1 MRETVGL
8 FVSKTKIL
16 TLTILILLA
25 GLYFTNSQAKSTSF
39 DLPEFTQQDA
49 QRWINSDPL
58 KIDDLKG
65 KVVLV
70 DIWTYGCWNCYRSIP
85 WLNSLEEKFGDDKFT
100 IVGIH
105 TPEFDHETE
114 RENIIAKCEEFKV
127 THPVMM
133 DNDFAYWKALGNRY
147 WPTFYV
153 ADKAGVVQ
161 GVFIGETHEG
171 DQRAKQVEKLIEKLL
186 AE

>member
-1 MRETVGL
+1 MFVNNRRLLVLSVLVL
-8 FVSKTKIL
+8 FVVF
-16 TLTILILLA
+16 
-25 GLYFTNSQAKSTSF
+25 YFVNVQAKSTSF

-49 QRWINSDPL
+49 QRWINSGPL
-58 KIDDLKG
+58 RTDDLKG
-65 KVVLV
+65 KVILV

-85 WLNSLEEKFGDDKFT
+85 WLNSLEDKFDRDKFT

-114 RENIIAKCEEFKV
+114 REKIIEKCEEFKV
-127 THPVMM
+127 AHPVMM
-133 DNDFAYWKALGNRY
+133 DNDFAYWKALRNRY

-153 ADKAGVVQ
+153 ADKNGVVQ

-171 DQRAKQVEKLIEKLL
+171 DKRAKDVEKLIAKLI

>member
-1 MRETVGL
+1 M
-8 FVSKTKIL
+8 FVDKRKLLVL
-16 TLTILILLA
+16 TALILFALF
-25 GLYFTNSQAKSTSF
+25 YFANTQAKSTTF
-39 DLPEFTQQDA
+39 DLPEFTQQEA
-49 QRWINSDPL
+49 QRWINSNPL
-58 KIDDLKG
+58 KTQDLKG
-65 KVVLV
+65 KVVLIDV
-70 DIWTYGCWNCYRSIP
+70 WTYGCWNCYRSIP
-85 WLNSLEEKFGDDKFT
+85 WLNSLEEKFGHDKFI

-114 RENIIAKCEEFKV
+114 REKIIEKCEEFKV

-133 DNDFAYWKALGNRY
+133 DNDFAYWKALRNRY

-153 ADKAGVVQ
+153 ADKYGVVQ

-171 DQRAKQVEKLIEKLL
+171 DKRAHDVEKLITKLI

>member
-1 MRETVGL
+1 M
-8 FVSKTKIL
+8 FVNKKRWLGL
-16 TLTILILLA
+16 TLLIFFGVFYIFNA
-25 GLYFTNSQAKSTSF
+25 QAKSVSF
-39 DLPEFTQQDA
+39 ELPKFTQQDA
-49 QRWINSDPL
+49 QRWINSSPL
-58 KIDDLKG
+58 KTEDLKG
-65 KVVLV
+65 KVVLL

-85 WLNSLEEKFGDDKFT
+85 WLNSLEKKFGHDDFI

-114 RENIIAKCEEFKV
+114 REKVIEKCEEFKV

-133 DNDFAYWKALGNRY
+133 DNDFAYWKALRNRY

-153 ADKAGVVQ
+153 ADKHGVVK
-161 GVFIGETHEG
+161 GVYIGETHEG
-171 DQRAKQVEKLIEKLL
+171 DKRAHQVENLIAKLI

>member
-1 MRETVGL
+1 MVAN
-8 FVSKTKIL
+8 KIKIL
-16 TLTILILLA
+16 ALMVLMLLA
-25 GLYFTNSQAKSTSF
+25 GLYFTNSQAKPASF
-39 DLPEFTQQDA
+39 NLPEFTQQDA
-49 QRWINSDPL
+49 QRWINSSPL

-85 WLNSLEEKFGDDKFT
+85 WLNTLEEKFDDDKFI

-114 RENIIAKCEEFKV
+114 REKIIAKCEEFKV

-133 DNDFAYWKALGNRY
+133 DNDFAYWKALRNRY

-153 ADKAGVVQ
+153 ADKNGVVQ
-161 GVFIGETHEG
+161 GVFIGETHQG
-171 DQRAKQVEKLIEKLL
+171 DKRAKEVEKLITKLM
-186 AE
+186 AK

>member
-1 MRETVGL
+1 M
-8 FVSKTKIL
+8 FVNKKVIA
-16 TLTILILLA
+16 TLMVLVFTM
-25 GLYFTNSQAKSTSF
+25 YFANTYAKSANF
-39 DLPEFTQQDA
+39 DLPQFTQQSPD
-49 QRWINSDPL
+49 RWINTKP
-58 KIDDLKG
+58 ITVEDLKG

-85 WLNSLEEKFGDDKFT
+85 WLNSLEEKFPKEKFI

-114 RENIIAKCEEFKV
+114 REKVIAKCEEFKV

-133 DNDFAYWKALGNRY
+133 DNDFAYWKALRNRY

-153 ADKAGVVQ
+153 ADKSGVVK
-161 GVFIGETHEG
+161 GVFIGETHQG
-171 DQRAKQVEKLIEKLL
+171 DKRAKDVERLIEKLIGQ
-186 AE
+186 

>member
-1 MRETVGL
+1 MFVNTRKLLVLSALVL
-8 FVSKTKIL
+8 FVVF
-16 TLTILILLA
+16 
-25 GLYFTNSQAKSTSF
+25 YFANTQAKSMSF

-49 QRWINSDPL
+49 QRWINSSPL
-58 KIDDLKG
+58 KTADLKG

-85 WLNSLEEKFGDDKFT
+85 WLNSLEEKFGHDKFT

-114 RENIIAKCEEFKV
+114 REKIIEKCEEFKV

-133 DNDFAYWKALGNRY
+133 DNDFAYWKALRNRY

-153 ADKAGVVQ
+153 ADKNGIVQ

-171 DQRAKQVEKLIEKLL
+171 DKRAKDVEKLITKLI

>member
-1 MRETVGL
+1 MRIKKV
-8 FVSKTKIL
+8 
-16 TLTILILLA
+16 ILLGA
-25 GLYFTNSQAKSTSF
+25 ILLLVLGGYVANSYAKSTSY
-39 DLPEFTQQDA
+39 DLPEFTQTKIDS
-49 QRWINSDPL
+49 WINSPPL
-58 KIDDLKG
+58 MVGDLKG

-85 WLNSLEEKFGDDKFT
+85 WLNSLEEKFGPEEFI

-105 TPEFDHETE
+105 TPEFDHETK
-114 RENIIAKCEEFKV
+114 REKVVAKCEEFNV

-133 DNDFAYWKALGNRY
+133 DNDFAYWKALKNRY

-153 ADKAGVVQ
+153 VDKQGKVQ

-171 DQRAKQVEKLIEKLL
+171 DKRAKNVEKLIAKLIKQ
-186 AE
+186 

>member
-1 MRETVGL
+1 M
-8 FVSKTKIL
+8 SKRISKF
-16 TLTILILLA
+16 ILIATISILL
-25 GLYFTNSQAKSTSF
+25 GLHFVNADAKNKNYP
-39 DLPEFTQQDA
+39 LPEFTEQSSES
-49 QRWINSDPL
+49 WINSSPL
-58 KIDDLKG
+58 KVEDLKG

-85 WLNSLEEKFGDDKFT
+85 WLNSLEAKFGKDEFI

-114 RENIIAKCEEFKV
+114 REKVVKKCEEFMV

-133 DNDFAYWKALGNRY
+133 DNDFAYWKALRNRY

-153 ADKAGVVQ
+153 VDKNGVVKD
-161 GVFIGETHEG
+161 VFIGETHQG
-171 DQRAKQVEKLIEKLL
+171 DKRAKKVEKLISKLI
-186 AE
+186 AK

>member
-1 MRETVGL
+1 M
-8 FVSKTKIL
+8 FIKKIKL
-16 TLTILILLA
+16 SAFTLLILFA
-25 GLYFTNSQAKSTSF
+25 ALYLSTTQARQTTF
-39 DLPEFTQQDA
+39 DLPEFTQQDVL
-49 QRWINSDPL
+49 RWINSDPL
-58 KIDDLKG
+58 TLADLEG

-85 WLNSLEEKFGDDKFT
+85 WLNSLEEKFDQNKFK
-100 IVGIH
+100 IIGIH

-114 RENIIAKCEEFKV
+114 REKVIAKCEEFKV

-133 DNDFAYWKALGNRY
+133 DNDFAYWKALRNRY

-153 ADKAGVVQ
+153 ADKNGKVQ
-161 GVFIGETHEG
+161 GVFIGETHQG
-171 DQRAKQVEKLIEKLL
+171 DKRAKAVEKLIARLI